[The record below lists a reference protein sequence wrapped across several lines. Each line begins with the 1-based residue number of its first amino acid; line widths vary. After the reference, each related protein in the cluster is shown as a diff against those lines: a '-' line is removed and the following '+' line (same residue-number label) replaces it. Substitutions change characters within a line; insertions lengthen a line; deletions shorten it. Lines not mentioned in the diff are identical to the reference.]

1 MARTYLEPSE
11 SRIKL
16 NGLAGLTIA
25 VVASKYSRLNRHYGF
40 IDGPWLPE
48 READRTVITAHDVRV
63 NFGGN
68 DALDEAWRDEEIVDA
83 PSDVA
88 RASVGE
94 IGPPGVVTVALMEDS
109 KSVDKACV
117 HEVLEAIAFLAGV
130 TGLAHVR
137 FGIGQILGRV
147 RHVQVA
153 TEDDWFGAF

>member
-1 MARTYLEPSE
+1 MARTSLEPSE

-25 VVASKYSRLNRHYGF
+25 IVASKYSRLNRHYGF

-83 PSDVA
+83 PSAVT
-88 RASVGE
+88 
-94 IGPPGVVTVALMEDS
+94 PPRGSE
-109 KSVDKACV
+109 
-117 HEVLEAIAFLAGV
+117 ERRPG
-130 TGLAHVR
+130 
-137 FGIGQILGRV
+137 
-147 RHVQVA
+147 
-153 TEDDWFGAF
+153 